1 MRSQRVTLPNIISAS
16 RLALAPLLIAFAITE
31 QRTPFIVFLCVSFVS
46 DVVDGL
52 IARSFN
58 QCTKLGARLDSAA
71 DELTYIAA
79 VVGVFQFEY
88 EVIRSYGLAFYL
100 FLILLFLA
108 TIFPIVKFRATSS
121 YHLYSFKANALFQ
134 ALFFLDIF
142 VFGFHP
148 YLYYFVMMFGICACL
163 ESLAVTLVLDQ
174 PMSNV
179 KSLYRVLSDKKSGA
193 G

>member
-1 MRSQRVTLPNIISAS
+1 MTIPNIISAS
-16 RLALAPLLIAFAITE
+16 RLALAPLLIVFAITE
-31 QRTPFIVFLCVSFVS
+31 QRTLFIVFLCVSFVS
-46 DVVDGL
+46 DVLDGL

-58 QCTKLGARLDSAA
+58 LCTKLGARLDSAA

-88 EVIRSYGLAFYL
+88 EVIRAYGLPFYL

-108 TIFPIVKFRATSS
+108 TIFPIIKFRATPS

-134 ALFFLDIF
+134 ALFFLDVF
-142 VFGFHP
+142 VLGFHP
-148 YLYYFVMMFGICACL
+148 YFYYFVMMFGMGACL

-179 KSLYRVLSDKKSGA
+179 KSLYRVLSDKKNGA